1 MRKLIKN
8 LDKNLFNNNIKL
20 LPIIFL
26 VLFSRFIPHPPNFTP
41 IIAVAILS
49 PLFFN
54 KNNVALT
61 LVIVGMFISDF
72 FIGFY
77 QNMIT
82 TYLAI
87 ILVYYFSKFYFNE
100 KTIGIKNIIFGSIF
114 SALIFYVLT
123 NFSVWVFGDLYPKN
137 FEGLIMCYVMAI
149 PFFTNTLISTFLF
162 TSVAYTSSIYIIK
175 KTA

>member
-1 MRKLIKN
+1 MRTIIKN
-8 LDKNLFNNNIKL
+8 LNKNLFNNNIKL

-41 IIAVAILS
+41 IISIAILS

-82 TYLAI
+82 TYLVI
-87 ILVYYFSKFYFNE
+87 ILIYYFSKFYFNE
-100 KTIGIKNIIFGSIF
+100 KTISIKNIIFGSIF
-114 SALIFYVLT
+114 SALIFYLLT
-123 NFSVWVFGDLYPKN
+123 NFSLWTFGDLYPKN

-149 PFFTNTLISTFLF
+149 PFFTNTLISTILF
-162 TSVAYTSSIYIIK
+162 TGAAYTSSIYINK

>member
-41 IIAVAILS
+41 IISIAILS

-82 TYLAI
+82 TYLVI
-87 ILVYYFSKFYFNE
+87 ILIYYFSKFYFNE
-100 KTIGIKNIIFGSIF
+100 KTISIKNIIFGSIF
-114 SALIFYVLT
+114 SALIFYLLT
-123 NFSVWVFGDLYPKN
+123 NFSLWTFGDLYPKN

-149 PFFTNTLISTFLF
+149 PFFTNTLISTILF
-162 TSVAYTSSIYIIK
+162 TGAAYTSSIYINK

>member
-1 MRKLIKN
+1 
-8 LDKNLFNNNIKL
+8 
-20 LPIIFL
+20 
-26 VLFSRFIPHPPNFTP
+26 
-41 IIAVAILS
+41 
-49 PLFFN
+49 
-54 KNNVALT
+54 
-61 LVIVGMFISDF
+61 
-72 FIGFY
+72 
-77 QNMIT
+77 MIT

-123 NFSVWVFGDLYPKN
+123 NFAVWVFGDLYPKN